1 MATADTGNPAVGA
14 YTGAIDLS
22 RPHFVGVGGSTMA
35 GLAKLCATRGSV
47 VTGTHATDSPRI
59 AALREAGC
67 SVQIGHD
74 PRAIEQAT
82 CVVFTTATGRTPEVA
97 TARVQGIPV
106 VHRAQALQHLA
117 GENRLVAAAGTH
129 GKSTTAGMLVA
140 ALRQLHQDPSYVIG
154 ADLGPPGSGAHSG
167 TGELFVA
174 EADESD
180 RSFQLLRPAA
190 AVITTIEYDHPE
202 NFDDVDSHV
211 AAYVTFAARVQH
223 QGVLVAN
230 ADEDASRD
238 MARRVRRLRPDLK
251 ILTFGRS
258 DLADVRIVRV
268 DRQGWNT
275 SMSLVVI
282 DGGQAEIHL
291 PTPNLAHGTDAVAAL
306 ALLVGLGFGHAPAAE
321 ALCGFTGLPRRFAFA
336 GEASGVTVVDCHAVH
351 PREFSTCLEA
361 ARVIAGTGR
370 VVAVVQPC
378 GYARVRVL
386 GGQIGEVLA
395 AGTDCTILLDID
407 GDAPIPGVSSALV
420 GNAAVRAGGTVWHRS
435 AAEAADLLPT
445 LIRPGDVVLLMGVDA
460 ISALA
465 EPVLAALQEATD
477 QYA

>member
-1 MATADTGNPAVGA
+1 MATADTDKPVVGA

-22 RPHFVGVGGSTMA
+22 RPHFVGVGGSAMA
-35 GLAKLCATRGSV
+35 GLAKLCAARGSI
-47 VTGTHATDSPRI
+47 VTGTDATDSPRI

-67 SVQIGHD
+67 SIKIGHD

-97 TARVQGIPV
+97 AAQVQGVPV

-117 GENRLVAAAGTH
+117 TDSRLVAVAGTH

-140 ALRQLHQDPSYVIG
+140 ALRQLQQDPSYVIG
-154 ADLGPPGSGAHSG
+154 AELGPPGSGAHSG
-167 TGELFVA
+167 KGQLLVA

-202 NFDDVDSHV
+202 NFGDIDSYL
-211 AAYVTFAARVQH
+211 AAYVTFAARIQH
-223 QGVLVAN
+223 HGVLVAN

-258 DLADVRIVRV
+258 DLADVRIVYV

-275 SMSLVVI
+275 AMSLVVI
-282 DGGQAEIHL
+282 DGGRVEVRL

-306 ALLVGLGFGHAPAAE
+306 TLLVGLEFGHAPAAE
-321 ALCGFTGLPRRFAFA
+321 ALTGFSGLPRRFTFA
-336 GEASGVTVVDCHAVH
+336 GEANGVTVVDCHAVH
-351 PREFSTCLEA
+351 PREFSTCLDA
-361 ARVIAGTGR
+361 ARAIAGTGR
-370 VVAVVQPC
+370 VVAIVQPS

-395 AGTDCTILLDID
+395 AGTDCTILLDIN
-407 GDAPIPGVSSALV
+407 GDVPIPGVSSALV
-420 GNAAVRAGGTVWHRS
+420 GNAAVRAGGTVWHRNAS
-435 AAEAADLLPT
+435 EAADLLPT
-445 LIRPGDVVLLMGVDA
+445 LVRPGDVVLLMGVDA
-460 ISALA
+460 INELAESALA
-465 EPVLAALQEATD
+465 ALREAAD